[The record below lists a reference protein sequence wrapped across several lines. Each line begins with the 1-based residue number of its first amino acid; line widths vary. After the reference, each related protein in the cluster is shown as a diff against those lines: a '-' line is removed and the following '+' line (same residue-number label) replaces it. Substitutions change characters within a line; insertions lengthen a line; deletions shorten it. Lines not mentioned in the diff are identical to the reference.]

1 VQRYLNPPAPPWPRG
16 RRRAPW
22 SRGRHSAGHPTLGVI
37 SRVIAVGVL
46 AGLGFTLIVF
56 QYQVRHLEAEG
67 AAHLC
72 NLVTPTAAPPSAPV
86 VRFGAGTPG
95 AFGLVITPGSS
106 AALLIAP
113 LCGLG
118 MVLIVPGRRHVRRA
132 ARALAVASAVMI
144 AGNLLR
150 IGVIALA
157 IRMDGVGTGYQVSNL
172 VLGSLISVV
181 CITLSLALLMFMLRS
196 RDGRVGTRS

>member
-1 VQRYLNPPAPPWPRG
+1 MQRDFNLPAPPGLHG

-22 SRGRHSAGHPTLGVI
+22 SRGRHSAGRERLGVI

-56 QYQVRHLEAEG
+56 QYQVRHLEAGG
-67 AAHLC
+67 AASLC
-72 NLVTPTAAPPSAPV
+72 SLVTPTTAAPGAPV
-86 VRFGAGTPG
+86 VRFGLGTPD
-95 AFGLVITPGSS
+95 AFGLAITPDSS
-106 AALLIAP
+106 SLLLLAP

-118 MVLIVPGRRHVRRA
+118 MILIAPGHRQVRRA
-132 ARALAVASAVMI
+132 GKALAVVSAVMM
-144 AGNLLR
+144 AGNLVR
-150 IGVIALA
+150 IGVIAVA
-157 IRMDGVGTGYQVSNL
+157 IRMGGVATGYQVSNL